1 VSHSEATQRLRAV
14 QVRGV
19 TRLFGATP
27 ALRGV
32 SVDLDAGS
40 VTLLTGPN
48 GAGKT
53 TLLSI
58 IGTQLKPTRGEVR
71 YLGHGAALDLP
82 LVRAQLGWVSHDS
95 HCYRELTARQN
106 VELAARLF
114 GVPAELA
121 WERVAKRFALERF
134 ADRSVGTLSRGQ
146 RQRVALARALVH
158 RPSLLLL
165 DEPWTGL
172 DAASS
177 ERLEQVVSEERR
189 AGAIVVV
196 VSHAQGLAERLGARN
211 VPLQAGRIV
220 APPARPRPAE
230 PVADQPSA
238 APRP

>member
-1 VSHSEATQRLRAV
+1 M
-14 QVRGV
+14 

-32 SVDLDAGS
+32 SLDLRAGS

-58 IGTQLKPTRGEVR
+58 IGTQLKPTRGELR
-71 YLGHGAALDLP
+71 YEGSGGALDLSV
-82 LVRAQLGWVSHDS
+82 VRAQLGWVSHDS
-95 HCYRELTARQN
+95 HCYRELTGRQN
-106 VELAARLF
+106 IELAARLF
-114 GVPAELA
+114 GVPVDLA
-121 WERVAKRFALERF
+121 WERVAERFGLGRFAE
-134 ADRSVGTLSRGQ
+134 RSVATLSRGQ

-177 ERLEQVVSEERR
+177 ERLEQVVDEERS
-189 AGAIVVV
+189 AGAVIVV
-196 VSHAQGLAERLGARN
+196 VSHAPGLAERLGATN
-211 VPLQAGRIV
+211 VPLRAGRV
-220 APPARPRPAE
+220 VQSPLA
-230 PVADQPSA
+230 S
-238 APRP
+238 